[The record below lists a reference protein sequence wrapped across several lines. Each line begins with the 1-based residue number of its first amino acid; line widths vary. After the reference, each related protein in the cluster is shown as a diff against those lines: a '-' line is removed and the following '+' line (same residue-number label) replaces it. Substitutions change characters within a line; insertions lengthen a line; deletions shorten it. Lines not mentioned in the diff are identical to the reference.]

1 MKKTFLAASLCCM
14 ALSSC
19 TNENMQLTSL
29 ENQKSEATE
38 NFKKALVSLNSRENL
53 STEEEKRAPGYPE
66 MNERKLN
73 LLYPAAK
80 GMIQATG
87 VQEAELLKA
96 TDGDKK
102 AAVQWALE
110 ILRDNNTTT
119 SL

>member
-1 MKKTFLAASLCCM
+1 MKKTFLAAALCCI

-19 TNENMQLTSL
+19 TSESMQLTSQ
-29 ENQKSEATE
+29 ENQKSEAIE
-38 NFKKALVSLNSRENL
+38 NFKKALISLNSPANL
-53 STEEEKRAPGYPE
+53 STKEEKRAPGYPE

-80 GMIQATG
+80 GMIQSTG
-87 VQEAELLKA
+87 VTEAELQKT

-110 ILRDNNTTT
+110 ILRDHNPVT